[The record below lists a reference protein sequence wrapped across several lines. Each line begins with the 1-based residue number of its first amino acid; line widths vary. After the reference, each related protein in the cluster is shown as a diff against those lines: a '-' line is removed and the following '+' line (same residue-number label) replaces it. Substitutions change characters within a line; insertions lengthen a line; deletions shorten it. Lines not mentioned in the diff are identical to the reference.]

1 MIYILMKKKVG
12 DFCENKDIAKKIREN
27 DLLPALG
34 RNELITFDF
43 EGVSGA
49 TQSFIHALVSE
60 AIRKFPDFAFNNIFF
75 KNASP
80 EVRQIISIVYT
91 YMQQN

>member
-1 MIYILMKKKVG
+1 M
-12 DFCENKDIAKKIREN
+12 
-27 DLLPALG
+27 
-34 RNELITFDF
+34 TFDF

-60 AIRKFPDFAFNNIFF
+60 AIRKFPDLVFDNIFF
-75 KNASP
+75 KNTSP
-80 EVRQIISIVYT
+80 EVQQIISIVYT